1 MPRWISWPQAFRET
15 VAIGEAL
22 QRAGEFSLAAETF
35 HDAIAIAPND
45 DAETEMLARV
55 FRCSDPIVIGAELR
69 ARAQARSVRRI
80 VRAAETKRPDAPE
93 RGRPQHDNAAEAARH
108 ATGKG

>member
-1 MPRWISWPQAFRET
+1 MPRWIGWPPAFRET
-15 VAIGEAL
+15 VVVGEAL

-55 FRCSDPIVIGAELR
+55 FRCSDPVLLATAFR
-69 ARAQARSVRRI
+69 QRRQARAMRAVRQETEKARR
-80 VRAAETKRPDAPE
+80 
-93 RGRPQHDNAAEAARH
+93 
-108 ATGKG
+108 